1 MEPRPGLLD
10 TTMTELR
17 HSIEHGAV
25 LRNFLFE
32 IFSLSAQ
39 DPLILFKYNSMLYKL
54 YCFTQERRNF
64 VHNMIFVE
72 IFNGRTTT
80 EHLFSHFSSYGKVL
94 HVEIR
99 PENPHVAIVTFQT
112 AAMARSACYIC
123 KEFHF
128 PNCTIIFYHANP
140 PVRMSNVV
148 CIRAHAFRMY
158 YAKLHVSIII
168 TILPLL

>member
-1 MEPRPGLLD
+1 MLVLFFRLLN
-10 TTMTELR
+10 TTMIELHYR
-17 HSIEHGAV
+17 SEHGAV

-32 IFSLSAQ
+32 IFSLSTQ
-39 DPLILFKYNSMLYKL
+39 DPLSLFKYNSMLYKL
-54 YCFTQERRNF
+54 YCFTQECRDF

-99 PENPHVAIVTFQT
+99 HENPHVAIVTFQT
-112 AAMARSACYIC
+112 AEMARAACYIC

-128 PNCTIIFYHANP
+128 PNCTIMCSYIYNLEDFVTKSVRDFLIMDAAN
-140 PVRMSNVV
+140 S
-148 CIRAHAFRMY
+148 
-158 YAKLHVSIII
+158 
-168 TILPLL
+168 

>member
-1 MEPRPGLLD
+1 MLVLFFRLLD

-39 DPLILFKYNSMLYKL
+39 DPLILFKYQSMLFKL
-54 YCFTQERRNF
+54 ECFTQERRNF

-112 AAMARSACYIC
+112 AEMARSACYIC

-128 PNCTIIFYHANP
+128 PNYTIMCSYIYNLEDFFIKSVRNFLIMDAAN
-140 PVRMSNVV
+140 S
-148 CIRAHAFRMY
+148 
-158 YAKLHVSIII
+158 SIA
-168 TILPLL
+168 